1 MSVVT
6 RSKKRTLAGT
16 DVKPDESRK
25 DTTGI
30 LTDITEEKVIMNRN
44 KVKSKS
50 VQDESKKVCE
60 PVYGREPLKEAGKSD
75 TTGQGELAD
84 PQHVVEY
91 RREVQAYLGSL
102 EKRPELRVTRDFLAG
117 QSEVLPTMRALLV
130 DWMVA
135 TALELAL
142 LAETLQLSVQ
152 LLDRF
157 LEAELPAV
165 TKDKLQLIAATALL
179 VAAKYEETYPP
190 EISELSHF
198 AAGAAPGAE
207 ILKMELRMLASLG
220 FHLGAPLPLQFLRW
234 GRLADPGLV
243 GTDTHCLAKYIT
255 ELSLVDYTLVR
266 VTASTRAAAALA
278 LAIRLLGTSSIQ
290 TVWKVKLQQ
299 STGCSLPELG
309 RVLRQMARL
318 LGVAA
323 TNPTLLTVYRK
334 YSSATLCKIARIS
347 VLAGPLVAQLAKGE
361 GL

>member
-6 RSKKRTLAGT
+6 RSKKRTLAGI

-30 LTDITEEKVIMNRN
+30 LTNVTEKKVFMDRN

-50 VQDESKKVCE
+50 EFKKVGK
-60 PVYGREPLKEAGKSD
+60 PMDVGEPLEEAGKSD
-75 TTGQGELAD
+75 TRGQGELGD
-84 PQHVVEY
+84 PQHVAEY
-91 RREVQAYLGSL
+91 KREVQAYLGSL
-102 EKRPELRVTRDFLAG
+102 EMRPEMRVTTDYLAG

-157 LEAELPAV
+157 LEAELPNI

-179 VAAKYEETYPP
+179 VAAKYEQTYPP
-190 EISELSHF
+190 QISELSHF
-198 AAGAAPGAE
+198 AAGAAPGAK
-207 ILKMELRMLASLG
+207 ILKMELHMLASLG

-243 GTDTHCLAKYIT
+243 GKETHCLAKYIT
-255 ELSLVDYTLVR
+255 ELSLVDYILVL

-290 TVWKVKLQQ
+290 TVWTVKLQQ
-299 STGCSLPELG
+299 GTGCSLPELL
-309 RVLRQMARL
+309 RVIRQMARL

-323 TNPTLLTVYRK
+323 TNKTLLTVYRK
-334 YSSATLCKIARIS
+334 YSSATLGKIARMS
-347 VLAGPLVAQLAKGE
+347 VLA
-361 GL
+361 